1 MLSFVLGSTPAG
13 APLVTLGTV
22 WAEAVTLTLAAD
34 PDVPMWPLESI
45 V

>member
-22 WAEAVTLTLAAD
+22 WAEAEAEAVTLTLAAD
-34 PDVPMWPLESI
+34 PDVPYL
-45 V
+45 